1 MSDPT
6 AQEPT
11 MEEILA
17 SIRRIIS
24 EDDAPPAAEAAAPPP
39 PAPPPAAPE
48 RPPAP
53 ALVHP
58 PEPDEPFDDEEVL
71 ELNEPAPAPRETHG
85 DLDVFEKPKPIVE
98 APEPKVEMAGVKMAD
113 PEPSYAYAPIEDEAP
128 DHSPAG
134 GGLVSGH
141 AASAAASHFGSLAQS
156 IAMPA
161 HGRTLEDVVSELL
174 RPLLKDWLDQHLPTM
189 VEQAVRDE
197 VERISRRRVY

>member
-1 MSDPT
+1 
-6 AQEPT
+6 

-24 EDDAPPAAEAAAPPP
+24 EDDAPPAAEASAPAVAAPPP
-39 PAPPPAAPE
+39 APAPEPLA
-48 RPPAP
+48 AP

-58 PEPDEPFDDEEVL
+58 APDHDEPFDDDEVL
-71 ELNEPAPAPRETHG
+71 ELNEPAPAPTETHG
-85 DLDVFEKPKPIVE
+85 DLDVFEKPKPIAA
-98 APEPKVEMAGVKMAD
+98 APEPKVEIAPIKMAD
-113 PEPSYAYAPIEDEAP
+113 PEPALAYAPIEDEAP
-128 DHSPAG
+128 DHSPDG

-141 AASAAASHFGSLAQS
+141 AATAAASHFGALAQS

-161 HGRTLEDVVSELL
+161 HGRTLEDLVGELL
-174 RPLLKDWLDQHLPTM
+174 RPLLKAWLDQHLPTM